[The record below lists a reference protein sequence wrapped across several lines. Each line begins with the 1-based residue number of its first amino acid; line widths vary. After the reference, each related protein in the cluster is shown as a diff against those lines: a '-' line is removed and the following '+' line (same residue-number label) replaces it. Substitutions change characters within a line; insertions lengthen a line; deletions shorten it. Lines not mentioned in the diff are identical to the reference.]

1 VAWAVHDVD
10 TVSGSQPAEGAQPAP
25 RRLQALVRGRV
36 QGVYFR
42 QFVWSQAGRLGV
54 TGWVRNGE
62 DGRSVEVEAEGP
74 AEGLR
79 RLLELLH
86 EGPPRSRV
94 DNVQASWSDDPQ
106 GYTAFEVRF

>member
-1 VAWAVHDVD
+1 M
-10 TVSGSQPAEGAQPAP
+10 SGSQPVEAERPEQ
-25 RRLQALVRGRV
+25 RRLKALVRGRV

-62 DGRSVEVEAEGP
+62 DGRSVEVDAEGP
-74 AEGLR
+74 VDALK

-86 EGPPRSRV
+86 EGPARARV
-94 DNVQASWSDDPQ
+94 DNVQASWPDDLQ
-106 GYTAFEVRF
+106 GYATFEIRF

>member
-1 VAWAVHDVD
+1 
-10 TVSGSQPAEGAQPAP
+10 VSGSLPAEGERPAQ

-54 TGWVRNGE
+54 RGWVRNGE
-62 DGRSVEVEAEGP
+62 DGRSVEVEAEGL
-74 AEGLR
+74 ADALK
-79 RLLELLH
+79 RLLDLLR
-86 EGPPRSRV
+86 EGPSRARV

-106 GYTAFEVRF
+106 GYTTFEVRF